1 MNTLVID
8 VETSGLIPKEN
19 AITSITL
26 KVFGK
31 DIHNTIFIK
40 PQKELFYDP
49 RAMQITGISMAY
61 LEQEGVDE
69 ITAIK
74 KTITFINDN
83 FERKP
88 YVLGHNVEFD
98 VNFIN
103 EMFKR
108 RTNNLLFTDKI
119 HCHRKDTMYNT
130 LFLKDSGL
138 SNIESLSLGS
148 CYSHFCGLTP
158 KDAHSSY
165 GDVLMTEE
173 IYKKQMKL
181 IGGNRD
187 A

>member
-74 KTITFINDN
+74 KTIT
-83 FERKP
+83 
-88 YVLGHNVEFD
+88 
-98 VNFIN
+98 
-103 EMFKR
+103 
-108 RTNNLLFTDKI
+108 
-119 HCHRKDTMYNT
+119 
-130 LFLKDSGL
+130 
-138 SNIESLSLGS
+138 
-148 CYSHFCGLTP
+148 
-158 KDAHSSY
+158 
-165 GDVLMTEE
+165 
-173 IYKKQMKL
+173 
-181 IGGNRD
+181 
-187 A
+187 

>member
-1 MNTLVID
+1 
-8 VETSGLIPKEN
+8 
-19 AITSITL
+19 
-26 KVFGK
+26 
-31 DIHNTIFIK
+31 
-40 PQKELFYDP
+40 
-49 RAMQITGISMAY
+49 
-61 LEQEGVDE
+61 
-69 ITAIK
+69 
-74 KTITFINDN
+74 
-83 FERKP
+83 
-88 YVLGHNVEFD
+88 
-98 VNFIN
+98 
-103 EMFKR
+103 
-108 RTNNLLFTDKI
+108 
-119 HCHRKDTMYNT
+119 MYNT